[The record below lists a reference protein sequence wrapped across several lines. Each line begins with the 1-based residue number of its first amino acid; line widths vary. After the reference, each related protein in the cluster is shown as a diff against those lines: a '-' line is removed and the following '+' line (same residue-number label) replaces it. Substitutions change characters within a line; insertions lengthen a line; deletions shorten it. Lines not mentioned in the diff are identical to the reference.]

1 MQIFGNYC
9 PSHQASCNRW

>member
-1 MQIFGNYC
+1 MQIFGNYR